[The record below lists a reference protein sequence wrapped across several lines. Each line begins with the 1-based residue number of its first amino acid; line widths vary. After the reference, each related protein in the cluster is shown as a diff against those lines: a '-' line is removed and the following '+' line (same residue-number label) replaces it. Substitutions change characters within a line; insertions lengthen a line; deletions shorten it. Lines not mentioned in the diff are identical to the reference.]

1 MNQVFQQF
9 INGMSLGSI
18 YALVALGYT
27 MVYGIIKLINFAH
40 GEMYMLGAFVS
51 FYLITIMQVPFFIA
65 MFISMIVVAM
75 VGFFIERIAYKPL
88 RNATRIA
95 ALITAIGVSFLLQY
109 TTMFFVGADIKV
121 FPQAFN
127 NQIFNVFGIS
137 ISLKQL
143 LIFSVTAILMV
154 ALQTLVNRSKFGRSM
169 RAVSA
174 DKEAAA
180 LMGIDVDKT
189 IAITFAI
196 GAALAAAAGSLVGM
210 YYNTISPLMGVTPG
224 LKAFVAA
231 VFGGIGHIKGAML
244 GGFII
249 GLIETLVV
257 GVGYSLL
264 KDAFVFFVLI
274 LVLIIKPSGLLGKG
288 GREKV

>member
-1 MNQVFQQF
+1 MVQFAQQV

-40 GEMYMLGAFVS
+40 GEMYMIGAFLS
-51 FYLITIMQVPFFIA
+51 FYLITTFKLPFFLA
-65 MFISMIVVAM
+65 LLISMVLTALL
-75 VGFFIERIAYKPL
+75 GFVIERIAYKPL

-109 TTMFFVGADIKV
+109 STMFMVGADIKV
-121 FPQAFN
+121 FPEGFTNRTFN
-127 NQIFNVFGIS
+127 LLGVG
-137 ISLKQL
+137 ISLKQI
-143 LIFSVTAILMV
+143 LIFSVTAVLMV
-154 ALQTLVNRSKFGRSM
+154 ALNTLVNKSKIGRSM

-180 LMGIDVDKT
+180 LMGIDVDRT
-189 IAITFAI
+189 IAITFAL

-244 GGFII
+244 GGFAI

-257 GVGYSLL
+257 GVGYSLM
-264 KDAFVFFVLI
+264 KDALVFFVLI
-274 LVLIIKPSGLLGKG
+274 VVLIVKPSGLLGKG

>member
-264 KDAFVFFVLI
+264 KDALVFFVLI

>member
-1 MNQVFQQF
+1 MVQIIQQF

-40 GEMYMLGAFVS
+40 GEMYMIGAFFS
-51 FYLITIMQVPFFIA
+51 FYLITILKLPFFVA
-65 MFISMIVVAM
+65 LFISMALVA
-75 VGFFIERIAYKPL
+75 VLGFFIERIAYKPL

-95 ALITAIGVSFLLQY
+95 ALITAIGVSFLMQY
-109 TTMFFVGADIKV
+109 TTMFLVGADTKV
-121 FPQAFN
+121 FPEVFVN
-127 NQIFNVFGIS
+127 KNYYLFSIKISFEQI
-137 ISLKQL
+137 
-143 LIFSVTAILMV
+143 LIFVITAALMV
-154 ALQTLVNRSKFGRSM
+154 ALQALVNKTRIGRSM
-169 RAVSA
+169 RAVST

-189 IAITFAI
+189 IAITFAL
-196 GAALAAAAGSLVGM
+196 GAALAAAAGTLVGM
-210 YYNTISPLMGVTPG
+210 YYNTISPLMGVNPG

-231 VFGGIGHIKGAML
+231 VFGGIGHIRGAML
-244 GGFII
+244 GGFVI
-249 GLIETLVV
+249 GLIETMVI
-257 GVGYSLL
+257 GAGYSLM
-264 KDAFVFFVLI
+264 KDAIVFFVLI

>member
-1 MNQVFQQF
+1 MVQFIQQF

-40 GEMYMLGAFVS
+40 GEMYMIGAFFS
-51 FYLITIMQVPFFIA
+51 FYLITILKLPFFVA
-65 MFISMIVVAM
+65 LFISMALVA
-75 VGFFIERIAYKPL
+75 VLGFFIERIAYKPL

-95 ALITAIGVSFLLQY
+95 ALITAIGVSFLMQY
-109 TTMFFVGADIKV
+109 TTMFLVGADTKV
-121 FPQAFN
+121 FPEVFVN
-127 NQIFNVFGIS
+127 KNYYLFSIKISFEQI
-137 ISLKQL
+137 
-143 LIFSVTAILMV
+143 LIFVITAALMV
-154 ALQTLVNRSKFGRSM
+154 ALQALVNKTRIGRSM
-169 RAVSA
+169 RAVST

-189 IAITFAI
+189 IAITFAL
-196 GAALAAAAGSLVGM
+196 GAALAAAAGTLVGM
-210 YYNTISPLMGVTPG
+210 YYNTISPLMGVNPG

-231 VFGGIGHIKGAML
+231 VFGGIGHIRGAML
-244 GGFII
+244 GGFVI
-249 GLIETLVV
+249 GLIETMVI
-257 GVGYSLL
+257 GAGYSLM
-264 KDAFVFFVLI
+264 KDAIVFFVLI

>member
-1 MNQVFQQF
+1 MVQFIQQF

-40 GEMYMLGAFVS
+40 GEMYMIGAFFS
-51 FYLITIMQVPFFIA
+51 FYLITILKLPFFVA
-65 MFISMIVVAM
+65 LFISMALVA
-75 VGFFIERIAYKPL
+75 VLGFFIERIAYKPL

-95 ALITAIGVSFLLQY
+95 ALITAIGVSFLMQY
-109 TTMFFVGADIKV
+109 TTMFLVGADTKV
-121 FPQAFN
+121 FPEVFVN
-127 NQIFNVFGIS
+127 KNYYLFSIKISFEQI
-137 ISLKQL
+137 
-143 LIFSVTAILMV
+143 LIFVITAGLMI
-154 ALQTLVNRSKFGRSM
+154 ALQALVNKTRIGRSM
-169 RAVSA
+169 RAVST

-189 IAITFAI
+189 IAITFAL
-196 GAALAAAAGSLVGM
+196 GAALADAAGTLVGM
-210 YYNTISPLMGVTPG
+210 YYNTISPLMGVNPG

-231 VFGGIGHIKGAML
+231 VFGGIGHIRGAML
-244 GGFII
+244 GGFVI
-249 GLIETLVV
+249 GLIETMVI
-257 GVGYSLL
+257 GAGYSLM
-264 KDAFVFFVLI
+264 KDAIVFFVLI

>member
-1 MNQVFQQF
+1 MVQIIQQF

-40 GEMYMLGAFVS
+40 GEMYMIGAFFS
-51 FYLITIMQVPFFIA
+51 FYLITILKLPFFVA
-65 MFISMIVVAM
+65 LFISMALVA
-75 VGFFIERIAYKPL
+75 VLGFFIERIAYKPL

-95 ALITAIGVSFLLQY
+95 ALITAIGVSFLMQY
-109 TTMFFVGADIKV
+109 TTMFLVGADTKV
-121 FPQAFN
+121 FPEVFVN
-127 NQIFNVFGIS
+127 KNYYLFSIKISFEQI
-137 ISLKQL
+137 
-143 LIFSVTAILMV
+143 LIFVITAGLMI
-154 ALQTLVNRSKFGRSM
+154 ALQALVNKTRIGRSM
-169 RAVSA
+169 RAVST

-189 IAITFAI
+189 IAITFAL
-196 GAALAAAAGSLVGM
+196 GAALAAAAGTLVGM
-210 YYNTISPLMGVTPG
+210 YYNTISPLMGVNPG

-231 VFGGIGHIKGAML
+231 VFGGIGHIRGAML
-244 GGFII
+244 GGFVI
-249 GLIETLVV
+249 GLIETMVI
-257 GVGYSLL
+257 GAGYSLM
-264 KDAFVFFVLI
+264 KDAIVFFVLI

>member
-109 TTMFFVGADIKV
+109 TTMLFVGADIKV

-143 LIFSVTAILMV
+143 SIFSVTAILMV

-264 KDAFVFFVLI
+264 KDALVFFVLI

>member
-1 MNQVFQQF
+1 MVQFIQQF

-40 GEMYMLGAFVS
+40 GEMYMIGAFFS
-51 FYLITIMQVPFFIA
+51 FYLITILKLPFFVA
-65 MFISMIVVAM
+65 LFISMALVA
-75 VGFFIERIAYKPL
+75 VLGFFIERIAYKPL

-95 ALITAIGVSFLLQY
+95 ALITAIGVSFLMQY
-109 TTMFFVGADIKV
+109 TTMFLVGADTKV
-121 FPQAFN
+121 FPEVFVN
-127 NQIFNVFGIS
+127 KNYYLFSIKISFEQI
-137 ISLKQL
+137 
-143 LIFSVTAILMV
+143 LIFVITAGLMI
-154 ALQTLVNRSKFGRSM
+154 ALQALVNKTRIGRSM
-169 RAVSA
+169 RAVST

-189 IAITFAI
+189 IAITFAL
-196 GAALAAAAGSLVGM
+196 GAALAAAAGTLVGM
-210 YYNTISPLMGVTPG
+210 YYNTISPLMGVNPG

-231 VFGGIGHIKGAML
+231 VFGGIGHIRGAML
-244 GGFII
+244 GGFVI
-249 GLIETLVV
+249 GLIETMVI
-257 GVGYSLL
+257 GAGYSLM
-264 KDAFVFFVLI
+264 KDAIVFFVLI

>member
-1 MNQVFQQF
+1 MVQIIQQF

-40 GEMYMLGAFVS
+40 GEMYMIGAFFS
-51 FYLITIMQVPFFIA
+51 FYLITILKLPFFVA
-65 MFISMIVVAM
+65 LFISMALVA
-75 VGFFIERIAYKPL
+75 VLGFFIERIAYKPL

-95 ALITAIGVSFLLQY
+95 ALITAIGVSFLMQY
-109 TTMFFVGADIKV
+109 TTMFLVGADTKV
-121 FPQAFN
+121 FPEVFVN
-127 NQIFNVFGIS
+127 KNYYLFSIKISFEQI
-137 ISLKQL
+137 
-143 LIFSVTAILMV
+143 LIFVITAALMI
-154 ALQTLVNRSKFGRSM
+154 ALQALVNKTRIGRSM
-169 RAVSA
+169 RAVST

-189 IAITFAI
+189 IAITFAL
-196 GAALAAAAGSLVGM
+196 GAALAAAAGTLVGM
-210 YYNTISPLMGVTPG
+210 YYNTISPLMGVNPG

-231 VFGGIGHIKGAML
+231 VFGGIGHIRGAML
-244 GGFII
+244 GGFVI
-249 GLIETLVV
+249 GLIETMVI
-257 GVGYSLL
+257 GAGYSLM
-264 KDAFVFFVLI
+264 KDAIVFFVLI